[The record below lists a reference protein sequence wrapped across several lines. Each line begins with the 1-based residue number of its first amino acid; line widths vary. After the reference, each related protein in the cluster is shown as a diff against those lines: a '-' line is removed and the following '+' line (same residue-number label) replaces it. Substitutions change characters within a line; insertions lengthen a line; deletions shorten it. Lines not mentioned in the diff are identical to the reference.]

1 MKEITKY
8 SVCFNIIVQLC
19 LLYSCFCLYF
29 GLGSMIT
36 EIFFFFFTKPLEC
49 YKYFQAKNM
58 FSFLFKNH
66 GYSAVFTGVFNS
78 VWIQFYLLSLC
89 TKLTDLFLIGIFFE
103 RQFEIWI
110 IDALRWKGIIRKRA
124 CYKHDILMKVVNISA
139 LVTFF
144 FQQTIIDA
152 L

>member
-1 MKEITKY
+1 MFTLFLFLSLFWVGIY
-8 SVCFNIIVQLC
+8 DHWNL
-19 LLYSCFCLYF
+19 
-29 GLGSMIT
+29 
-36 EIFFFFFTKPLEC
+36 FFFFYETTGI
-49 YKYFQAKNM
+49 QKNM

>member
-1 MKEITKY
+1 MFTLFFFLSLFWVGIY
-8 SVCFNIIVQLC
+8 DHWN
-19 LLYSCFCLYF
+19 
-29 GLGSMIT
+29 
-36 EIFFFFFTKPLEC
+36 FFFFFFFYETTGI
-49 YKYFQAKNM
+49 QKNM

-78 VWIQFYLLSLC
+78 VWIQFYLLSLG
-89 TKLTDLFLIGIFFE
+89 TKLTNLFLIGIFFE
-103 RQFEIWI
+103 RQFELWI

-144 FQQTIIDA
+144 FSKPSLMHCKSLVCFAAIF
-152 L
+152 

>member
-1 MKEITKY
+1 MFTLFLFLSLFWVGIY
-8 SVCFNIIVQLC
+8 DHWNL
-19 LLYSCFCLYF
+19 
-29 GLGSMIT
+29 
-36 EIFFFFFTKPLEC
+36 FFFFFTKPLEC

-144 FQQTIIDA
+144 FSANHHWCIENP
-152 L
+152 

>member
-1 MKEITKY
+1 M
-8 SVCFNIIVQLC
+8 C

-36 EIFFFFFTKPLEC
+36 EIFFFFFFTKPLEC

-66 GYSAVFTGVFNS
+66 RYSAVFTEIFKS
-78 VWIQFYLLSLC
+78 VWIQFYLLSLS
-89 TKLTDLFLIGIFFE
+89 TKLTNLFLIGIFFE
-103 RQFEIWI
+103 RQFELWI
-110 IDALRWKGIIRKRA
+110 IDALRWKSIIRKKA
-124 CYKHDILMKVVNISA
+124 CYKHDILMKVVNILA

-144 FQQTIIDA
+144 FFSKPSLMHCKSLVCFAAIF
-152 L
+152 

>member
-1 MKEITKY
+1 M
-8 SVCFNIIVQLC
+8 C
-19 LLYSCFCLYF
+19 LLYSSFCLYF

-36 EIFFFFFTKPLEC
+36 EIFFFFFFFYETTGI
-49 YKYFQAKNM
+49 QKNM

-66 GYSAVFTGVFNS
+66 GYSAVFTRVFNS
-78 VWIQFYLLSLC
+78 VWIQFYLLSLG
-89 TKLTDLFLIGIFFE
+89 TKLTNLFLIGIFFE
-103 RQFEIWI
+103 RQFELWI

-144 FQQTIIDA
+144 FSKPSLMHCKSLVCFAAIF
-152 L
+152 

>member
-1 MKEITKY
+1 MFTLFFFLSLFWVGIY
-8 SVCFNIIVQLC
+8 DHWN
-19 LLYSCFCLYF
+19 
-29 GLGSMIT
+29 
-36 EIFFFFFTKPLEC
+36 FFFFFYETTGI
-49 YKYFQAKNM
+49 QKNM

-78 VWIQFYLLSLC
+78 VWIQFYLLSLG
-89 TKLTDLFLIGIFFE
+89 TKLINLFLIGIFFE

-110 IDALRWKGIIRKRA
+110 IDALRWKSIIRKKA

-152 L
+152 LVLNP

>member
-1 MKEITKY
+1 M
-8 SVCFNIIVQLC
+8 
-19 LLYSCFCLYF
+19 YSCVYF
-29 GLGSMIT
+29 ILVFFFILGWDLWSLKS
-36 EIFFFFFTKPLEC
+36 FFFFTKPLEY

-144 FQQTIIDA
+144 FSKPSLMHCKSLVCYEAIF
-152 L
+152 

>member
-19 LLYSCFCLYF
+19 LLYSSFCLYF

-36 EIFFFFFTKPLEC
+36 EIFFFFFFYETTGI
-49 YKYFQAKNM
+49 QKNM

-78 VWIQFYLLSLC
+78 V
-89 TKLTDLFLIGIFFE
+89 
-103 RQFEIWI
+103 
-110 IDALRWKGIIRKRA
+110 
-124 CYKHDILMKVVNISA
+124 
-139 LVTFF
+139 
-144 FQQTIIDA
+144 
-152 L
+152 